1 MAATTDTRGT
11 PQKRGTLAER
21 LAQAFSPRYLSLGLL
36 WSWMSCAWTAGDS
49 AAQDVGAGIAIF
61 SGQAWLPS
69 AAFVVVG
76 LFGLPALLRRR
87 AGLPLWLVALFALAT
102 CVGTALRPLA
112 SAQDALTVA
121 LGILTGLGSA
131 GLLIGGTAV
140 LARLDIERIET
151 VLPANAL
158 VAAVCSLL
166 FSAMHGTGS
175 LMFASALPLLAGIL
189 LAIAVADHEAASATV
204 PAGSEPTAQAAAQ
217 GDRAQ
222 RGEVAAALITNL
234 AAYIAIC
241 FLESRLPAALVARS
255 DTWLSLITAAA
266 SLALIMLVIGNTV
279 RVDATW
285 LYRWV
290 MPLLACL
297 LAVSLIGGHAVGT
310 ATYLLSEIIDFSML
324 VLLGVYF
331 VGLAHAGRMS
341 AVMAAGLCYG
351 SCQLGVLLGNLL
363 GMGAAGM
370 ADGTLLATVGCICL
384 VSLTGALLPWVASRT
399 GAGRHAGAQASLTAE
414 GGTLDPQATDAEK
427 PDEPNALDL
436 ACDAVAGEFGL
447 SAREREVLAL
457 LARGRTQ
464 PYIREALLLSKNTV
478 SSHVQHIYAK
488 LGVHSKQE
496 LIDLVETRV

>member
-1 MAATTDTRGT
+1 M
-11 PQKRGTLAER
+11 
-21 LAQAFSPRYLSLGLL
+21 
-36 WSWMSCAWTAGDS
+36 
-49 AAQDVGAGIAIF
+49 
-61 SGQAWLPS
+61 
-69 AAFVVVG
+69 
-76 LFGLPALLRRR
+76 
-87 AGLPLWLVALFALAT
+87 
-102 CVGTALRPLA
+102 
-112 SAQDALTVA
+112 
-121 LGILTGLGSA
+121 
-131 GLLIGGTAV
+131 

-175 LMFASALPLLAGIL
+175 LVFASALPLLAGIL
-189 LAIAVADHEAASATV
+189 LAMAVADHESASATV
-204 PAGSEPTAQAAAQ
+204 PAVNEPITQAAAQ
-217 GDRAQ
+217 GDRAH
-222 RGEVAAALITNL
+222 RGEVAAALLTNL
-234 AAYIAIC
+234 AAFIAIC

-331 VGLAHAGRMS
+331 VGLAHAGRMN

-496 LIDLVETRV
+496 LIDLVEARV

>member
-1 MAATTDTRGT
+1 
-11 PQKRGTLAER
+11 
-21 LAQAFSPRYLSLGLL
+21 
-36 WSWMSCAWTAGDS
+36 
-49 AAQDVGAGIAIF
+49 
-61 SGQAWLPS
+61 
-69 AAFVVVG
+69 
-76 LFGLPALLRRR
+76 
-87 AGLPLWLVALFALAT
+87 
-102 CVGTALRPLA
+102 
-112 SAQDALTVA
+112 
-121 LGILTGLGSA
+121 
-131 GLLIGGTAV
+131 
-140 LARLDIERIET
+140 
-151 VLPANAL
+151 
-158 VAAVCSLL
+158 
-166 FSAMHGTGS
+166 
-175 LMFASALPLLAGIL
+175 
-189 LAIAVADHEAASATV
+189 
-204 PAGSEPTAQAAAQ
+204 
-217 GDRAQ
+217 
-222 RGEVAAALITNL
+222 
-234 AAYIAIC
+234 
-241 FLESRLPAALVARS
+241 
-255 DTWLSLITAAA
+255 
-266 SLALIMLVIGNTV
+266 
-279 RVDATW
+279 
-285 LYRWV
+285 

-297 LAVSLIGGHAVGT
+297 LAVSLIGGHAIAT

-496 LIDLVETRV
+496 LIDLVEARV

>member
-1 MAATTDTRGT
+1 MAATTDTGGA
-11 PQKRGTLAER
+11 PQGRGTLAER
-21 LAQAFSPRYLSLGLL
+21 LAQAFSPRYLSLGLI
-36 WSWMSCAWTAGDS
+36 WSWMTCAWTAGDG
-49 AAQDVGAGIAIF
+49 APQGADAGIAIF

-76 LFGLPALLRRR
+76 LLGLPALMRRHSN
-87 AGLPLWLVALFALAT
+87 LPPWLVALFALAT

-112 SAQDALTVA
+112 SAQGALMVA
-121 LGILTGLGSA
+121 LGVLTGLGSA

-140 LARLDIERIET
+140 LARLDTERIET
-151 VLPANAL
+151 ILPANAL
-158 VAAVCSLL
+158 VTAMCSLL
-166 FSAMHGTGS
+166 FSAMHGAGS
-175 LMFASALPLLAGIL
+175 LVFASALPLLAGIL
-189 LAIAVADHEAASATV
+189 LAMAVADRQAV
-204 PAGSEPTAQAAAQ
+204 PVCDEPPAQAAAQ
-217 GDRAQ
+217 GVRAH

-241 FLESRLPAALVARS
+241 FLESCMPAALVARS
-255 DTWLSLITAAA
+255 DIWLSLITAAA

-279 RVDATW
+279 RVDATR

-310 ATYLLSEIIDFSML
+310 ATYLLSEIIDFSLL

-363 GMGAAGM
+363 GMGASGM
-370 ADGTLLATVGCICL
+370 ADGTLLATIGCICL

-399 GAGRHAGAQASLTAE
+399 GTGPRSGARATLAAE
-414 GGTLDPQATDAEK
+414 GDPQPPQATDAEK
-427 PDEPNALDL
+427 PGEPNALDL
-436 ACDAVAGEFGL
+436 ACDGVATEFGL

-478 SSHVQHIYAK
+478 STHVQHIYAK

-496 LIDLVETRV
+496 LIDLVEARV

>member
-1 MAATTDTRGT
+1 
-11 PQKRGTLAER
+11 
-21 LAQAFSPRYLSLGLL
+21 
-36 WSWMSCAWTAGDS
+36 
-49 AAQDVGAGIAIF
+49 
-61 SGQAWLPS
+61 
-69 AAFVVVG
+69 
-76 LFGLPALLRRR
+76 
-87 AGLPLWLVALFALAT
+87 
-102 CVGTALRPLA
+102 
-112 SAQDALTVA
+112 
-121 LGILTGLGSA
+121 
-131 GLLIGGTAV
+131 
-140 LARLDIERIET
+140 
-151 VLPANAL
+151 
-158 VAAVCSLL
+158 
-166 FSAMHGTGS
+166 
-175 LMFASALPLLAGIL
+175 
-189 LAIAVADHEAASATV
+189 
-204 PAGSEPTAQAAAQ
+204 
-217 GDRAQ
+217 
-222 RGEVAAALITNL
+222 
-234 AAYIAIC
+234 
-241 FLESRLPAALVARS
+241 
-255 DTWLSLITAAA
+255 
-266 SLALIMLVIGNTV
+266 
-279 RVDATW
+279 
-285 LYRWV
+285 
-290 MPLLACL
+290 
-297 LAVSLIGGHAVGT
+297 
-310 ATYLLSEIIDFSML
+310 ML

-478 SSHVQHIYAK
+478 SSHVQHIYSK